1 MNIQHSLLQDTVKKI
16 DSPTLQFAQL
26 MHGFRIVV
34 VVFIIAMLFAL
45 VEKDVIDVIGASC
58 IITAAML
65 PLYLW
70 CSGRAG
76 GMPIYPLYALTF
88 VWTYAFPLL
97 SYRSEIFLY
106 DSEDRLFASLTTAAF
121 LLIGTAAWYR
131 YTRYTPTPALL
142 CRSMREDKGDLFFL
156 LVLAIALLF
165 TVSNNA
171 GWLQVSGGSF
181 AIIRGFVLG
190 LSSLAVFVLSYRM
203 GTGRLSGNAL
213 FMLLVL
219 LPAYILANAVSLL
232 LIGSMTTFV
241 LAVVAYTI
249 GRKKIPWVTI
259 VIAAVIFSLLHN
271 GKGLM
276 RQKYWGSRVYAVI
289 QPWHYPAVMA
299 EWVGYSLK
307 HLGTSSE
314 SSSTGQNIFERAS
327 LIHLFLKV
335 QNESPDR
342 VPYLQ
347 GATYAIIPEL
357 FIPRIFKAN
366 KIASHEGTYLL
377 NIQYGMQTRGD
388 VIRTTIA
395 WGMLNEAY
403 ANFGVLGCFG
413 LALILGSIYGKVA
426 QWSMNYPVLSMRT
439 LVALLFLAFS
449 MQAEFTSGVL
459 VAALFQ
465 SLMALGVVAVFLMKN
480 QYVSADIQEG

>member
-1 MNIQHSLLQDTVKKI
+1 MNIQHSFLQDTVKKS

-58 IITAAML
+58 IVTAALL
-65 PLYLW
+65 PFYLW

-76 GMPIYPLYALTF
+76 GMPIFPLYALTF

-97 SYRSEIFLY
+97 SLRSEIFTY
-106 DSEDRLFASLTTAAF
+106 ETVDRLFASLITAAF
-121 LLIGTAAWYR
+121 LLIGTVAWYR
-131 YTRYTPTPALL
+131 YSRHTPPQALL

-156 LVLAIALLF
+156 MVLATALFF
-165 TVSNNA
+165 TVASNT

-190 LSSLAVFVLSYRM
+190 LSALAVFVLSYRM
-203 GTGRLSGNAL
+203 GTGRLSGNGL
-213 FMLLVL
+213 FMFLVL
-219 LPAYILANAVSLL
+219 LPAHILANAVSLL

-276 RQKYWGSRVYAVI
+276 RQKYWGNKVSTVI
-289 QPWHYPAVMA
+289 QPWQYPAVMA

-307 HLGTSSE
+307 HLGTSYE

-327 LIHLFLKV
+327 LIHLLLKV
-335 QNESPDR
+335 QNESPDQ

-357 FIPRIFKAN
+357 FIPRIFKQS

-377 NIQYGMQTRGD
+377 NIHYGFQTRAD
-388 VIRTTIA
+388 TRRTTIA

-403 ANFGVLGCFG
+403 ANFGVFGCFG
-413 LALILGSIYGKVA
+413 LAILLGSIYGKVA
-426 QWSMNYPVLSMRT
+426 HWSMNYPVLSLRT

-465 SLMALGVVAVFLMKN
+465 SLMALGVVAAFLMKN
-480 QYVSADIQEG
+480 QYVSVDIQES